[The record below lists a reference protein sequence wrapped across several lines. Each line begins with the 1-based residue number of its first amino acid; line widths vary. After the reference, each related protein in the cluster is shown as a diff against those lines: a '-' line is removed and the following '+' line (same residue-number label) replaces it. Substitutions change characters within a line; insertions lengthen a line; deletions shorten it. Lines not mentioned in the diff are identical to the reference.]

1 MRYIVLL
8 LLLSS
13 VVFAAQDVEFT
24 LTKISQTP
32 DPVEPG
38 DVVEID
44 YKIENEGDETTE
56 DVIIEIIPNYPLS
69 SYDGVTEYNLGK
81 LPASVSG
88 SHTETVTFKLKID
101 EGAVGGD
108 INLDTKISS
117 GETTYTYD
125 EGEYVVDVRANDAI
139 LTIDSIDVYP
149 DKVEA
154 GDIVQ
159 IDISLLN
166 TADTVIKDVSYEVDL
181 NDAPFAPYQ
190 SSSVQQID
198 IISSSSN
205 GQIEY
210 SLLVDPQASS
220 GLYKINSTI
229 TYYDDEGTEYTV
241 DDILA
246 ISVYETPQLRA
257 YVKRNSIDSNTGQGD
272 VTIEIANAGISNLKL
287 LELTVKDSADFTLL
301 SPTNYFYVGDI
312 ESDDTESEDITIH
325 TDVRG
330 LFNIPLTLS
339 YRDLNNMQYE
349 QDINIPITVLSK
361 NDQYQYGLEER
372 SYKSLIIT
380 CILLLSIAGF
390 VWYKRKK

>member
-1 MRYIVLL
+1 MRYIVLI

-44 YKIENEGDETTE
+44 YKIENGGDETTE
-56 DVIIEIIPNYPLS
+56 DVIIEIIPDYPLS
-69 SYDGVTEYNLGK
+69 SYDGITEYNLGK

-117 GETTYTYD
+117 GGTTYTYD

-241 DDILA
+241 NDILA

-257 YVKRNSIDSNTGQGD
+257 YVKRNSINSNTGQGD

-287 LELTVKDSADFTLL
+287 LELTVKESVDFTLL

-330 LFNIPLTLS
+330 SFNIPLTLS

-380 CILLLSIAGF
+380 CILLLSIAVF

>member
-241 DDILA
+241 NDILA

>member
-181 NDAPFAPYQ
+181 NDVPFAPYQ

-241 DDILA
+241 NDILA

-330 LFNIPLTLS
+330 SFNIPLTLS

>member
-1 MRYIVLL
+1 MVLL

-13 VVFAAQDVEFT
+13 VVFAAQDIEFT

-44 YKIENEGDETTE
+44 YKIENQGDETTE
-56 DVIIEIIPNYPLS
+56 DVILQIIPNYPLS
-69 SYDGVTEYNLGK
+69 SYDGITEYNLGK

-166 TADTVIKDVSYEVDL
+166 TADTVIKDISYEVDL

-257 YVKRNSIDSNTGQGD
+257 YVKRNSVDSNTGQGD

-287 LELTVKDSADFTLL
+287 LELTVKDSTDFTLL
-301 SPTNYFYVGDI
+301 SSTNYFYVGDI

-330 LFNIPLTLS
+330 SFNIPLTLS

-349 QDINIPITVLSK
+349 EDINIPITVLSK

-390 VWYKRKK
+390 IWYKRKK

>member
-1 MRYIVLL
+1 MRYIIVL

-13 VVFAAQDVEFT
+13 VVFAAQDIEFT

-38 DVVEID
+38 DVVEIN

-198 IISSSSN
+198 LISSSSN

-229 TYYDDEGTEYTV
+229 TYYDDEGTEYTI

-312 ESDDTESEDITIH
+312 ESDDTESEDVTIH

-330 LFNIPLTLS
+330 SFNIPLTLN

-372 SYKSLIIT
+372 SYKSVIIT
-380 CILLLSIAGF
+380 CILLLGIIGF